1 MEGLVSDVEFRDLDL
16 EELIASSIFLIWG
29 LCLSIN
35 SAIRRCGRGRVFRS
49 VGKKS

>member
-1 MEGLVSDVEFRDLDL
+1 MEGLVSDVELRDL
-16 EELIASSIFLIWG
+16 EELIASSIFLISG

>member
-1 MEGLVSDVEFRDLDL
+1 MEGLVSDVELGDL
-16 EELIASSIFLIWG
+16 EELIASAIFLICG